1 MKQVQ
6 LAIIG
11 GGVISV
17 EFATAFAAFGTR
29 VTIVEARRACPPP
42 LPPGKPGWRISSS
55 SSGIG
60 NWAVF

>member
-11 GGVISV
+11 GGPAGLS
-17 EFATAFAAFGTR
+17 AA
-29 VTIVEARRACPPP
+29 IAA
-42 LPPGKPGWRISSS
+42 GKPGWRISSS